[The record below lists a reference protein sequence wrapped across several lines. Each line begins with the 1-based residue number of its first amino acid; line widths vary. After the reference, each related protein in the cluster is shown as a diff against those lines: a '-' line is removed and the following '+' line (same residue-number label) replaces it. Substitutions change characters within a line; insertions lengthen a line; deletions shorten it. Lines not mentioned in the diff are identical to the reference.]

1 MREETLMKAGGL
13 SRNEAKTYLALV
25 KLGSSKAGRVSKEA
39 AIDRTS
45 TYNSLKG
52 LMEKGLAS
60 YVTIGKVK
68 WFQAAHPRNI
78 REYLEGKLDEV
89 AEILPSLEKEYAAA
103 KLQNNVR
110 LYKGNRGV
118 KTVLKMVPDTR
129 KESRVFGS
137 ENQLDERM
145 PEFAAKFKAQMARR
159 GIRVRSIVRR
169 GRMVEREALRDVRFI
184 PLESESP
191 VVTNV
196 FGNKI
201 AIIVWT
207 ETPEAILIDNA
218 DAAEAYRGYFD
229 FMWERAEK
237 R

>member
-1 MREETLMKAGGL
+1 MKEETLMKACGL
-13 SRNEAKTYLALV
+13 SRNEAKVYLALV
-25 KLGSSKAGRVSKEA
+25 KIGSSKAGRVSKEA

-78 REYLEGKLDEV
+78 REYLEGKLEEV
-89 AEILPSLEKEYAAA
+89 TEIMPELEREYSAA

-110 LYKGNRGV
+110 LYKGTKGV
-118 KTVLKMVPDTR
+118 KTVLKMVLDAR

-145 PEFAAKFKAQMARR
+145 PEFAAKFKAQAAKR
-159 GIRVRSIVRR
+159 GIRTRSIVRK
-169 GRMVEREALRDVRFI
+169 GRIVEKERLRDVRFI
-184 PLESESP
+184 TLESESP
-191 VVTNV
+191 VVTNI

-229 FMWERAEK
+229 FMWNRTEK